1 MSFGAGYGNNPVQP
15 GGMLASEADREAT
28 QAVLKQAYEDER
40 LTLDEFEARVGHAVA
55 ARTQGE
61 LAKLTRDIPAPP
73 PVPSGPAPSG
83 PGPSGPRFNRTW
95 LLIAGIVVVVA
106 VAVIIPLVSMLGSTA
121 GRPASAAPAKPA
133 RNPGPGPGGPAG
145 CPVGTSPTTLAIA
158 NALTRDPV
166 YVDPGSSLLTAAQAQ
181 RLRAEIG
188 ADDGG
193 RIRIAAVTPATVR
206 SGGGERA
213 LTNGIA
219 SCQADSAGVTVVTTT
234 TSTYVVT
241 SYSGY
246 KATSQA
252 AGAALNAHA
261 GLAAGLRDAV
271 KRMAATDPGSG

>member
-40 LTLDEFEARVGHAVA
+40 LTLDEFEARVGRAVA

-61 LAKLTRDIPAPP
+61 LAKLTRDIPAAAA
-73 PVPSGPAPSG
+73 PAMPAGSR
-83 PGPSGPRFNRTW
+83 PRLNRTR
-95 LLIAGIVVVVA
+95 LLIGGIVAVVVIFA
-106 VAVIIPLVSMLGSTA
+106 LIPLISLLGSTS
-121 GRPASAAPAKPA
+121 GGPASAAPGKPA
-133 RNPGPGPGGPAG
+133 KKNGPASTGPAG
-145 CPVGTSPTTLAIA
+145 CPVGTSPAALAIA
-158 NALTRDPV
+158 NALTHDPV
-166 YVDPGSSLLTAAQAQ
+166 YVDPGSSMLTAAQAQ

-188 ADDGG
+188 ADDTG
-193 RIRIAAVTPATVR
+193 RIRIAAVTPATVS

-213 LTNGIA
+213 LANGIA
-219 SCQADSAGVTVVTTT
+219 SCQADSPGVTVVTTT

-241 SYSGY
+241 SYAGY

-252 AGAALNAHA
+252 VGAALNAHA

-271 KRMAATDPGSG
+271 KRMAATDPGDS